1 MQTTSKELYHFWSLF
16 SKLLA
21 KKEDPK
27 PIVRKFEKKSF
38 EEILKEPFFE
48 TKNMPKGYIAFIDL
62 ANAINMKKISFTD
75 WIYICIG
82 DFLRDGSVKKK
93 NITNVNY
100 LQKVVKF
107 YSVNGKNLQLEVI
120 NNMLEEAKAK
130 EEENPFA
137 AFTGDQ
143 FDLYKVNEKQ
153 KNKLYEL
160 IRNGTLSF
168 WFWFDGIDNNKFSI
182 DETKIDD
189 PDYFRFLRLMR
200 IVRQKT
206 KKENIKEKSLCQ

>member
-16 SKLLA
+16 SKLLG

-27 PIVRKFEKKSF
+27 PIVRKFEKKTF
-38 EEILKEPFFE
+38 EEILKESFFE
-48 TKNMPKGYIAFIDL
+48 TRNMPKGYVAFIDL

-120 NNMLEEAKAK
+120 NSMLEEAKAK

-168 WFWFDGIDNNKFSI
+168 WFWFDGIDNNKFAI

-206 KKENIKEKSLCQ
+206 KRKT

>member
-48 TKNMPKGYIAFIDL
+48 TKNMPKGYVAFIDL

-107 YSVNGKNLQLEVI
+107 YS
-120 NNMLEEAKAK
+120 
-130 EEENPFA
+130 
-137 AFTGDQ
+137 
-143 FDLYKVNEKQ
+143 
-153 KNKLYEL
+153 
-160 IRNGTLSF
+160 
-168 WFWFDGIDNNKFSI
+168 
-182 DETKIDD
+182 
-189 PDYFRFLRLMR
+189 
-200 IVRQKT
+200 
-206 KKENIKEKSLCQ
+206 